1 VIAKTHQPSD
11 QHHTV
16 VRFRGTHSKLNECA
30 GSHGPIQKHEPN
42 IVLLLSLAKYER
54 DEVDYHHRMIT
65 NGLAIVVTVALMA
78 MGVWLAVLSM
88 SERGLPRTAV
98 TGSRRSPAHFRFIE
112 PLKFESRVATGWLH
126 SRIGAVAK
134 LLGRGRAEP

>member
-16 VRFRGTHSKLNECA
+16 VSFRGTHTKIDACA
-30 GSHGPIQKHEPN
+30 DLRGPIQKHEPN

-65 NGLAIVVTVALMA
+65 NGLAIGVTVALMA
-78 MGVWLAVLSM
+78 MGVWLAS
-88 SERGLPRTAV
+88 T
-98 TGSRRSPAHFRFIE
+98 
-112 PLKFESRVATGWLH
+112 LH
-126 SRIGAVAK
+126 
-134 LLGRGRAEP
+134 E